1 MIYSPISAAE
11 WEAKRCWELCNSSP
25 APGDVITMDGHVG
38 IVTGAQLTTSS
49 SYDVLPLGLIVENNW
64 GFRPGQY
71 PVIRYDF
78 TCFSF

>member
-1 MIYSPISAAE
+1 MLNAAG
-11 WEAKRCWELCNSSP
+11 NFVTSSP
-25 APGDVITMDGHVG
+25 APGDVIAMDGHVG

-49 SYDVLPLGLIVENNW
+49 SYDVLPLGIIVENNW

-71 PVIRYDF
+71 PVCWRFRYDKF